1 MKVVQVPLNL
11 IVPNPDQPRKYF
23 TDDELKELTQSIK
36 NYGVLQPLLVK
47 RNGLKSFFLIAGER
61 RYRAAKLAGLERVPV
76 LIKEFSE
83 KDASIIAL
91 VENVQRADLSFLEEA
106 RAYKKLMDDYHL
118 TQGEISERVS
128 KKQSTISNKI
138 RILSLPE
145 ELQEL
150 IAEHNLTERHAR
162 ALLKLKDEVDRKKV
176 AQRIIQHGLNVKQT
190 EKLIEDILSNQ
201 EKADRKQRQ
210 INYFSYK
217 IYLNTI
223 RKAFNQVKNVEK
235 GAEFSQSDEGD
246 FLEVKIRIPKKVDV
260 SRETS
265 TFFVQV

>member
-246 FLEVKIRIPKKVDV
+246 FLEVKIRIPKKN
-260 SRETS
+260 RCFT
-265 TFFVQV
+265 